1 MLNESKPNV
10 SQEKL
15 EELQNFI
22 DRTKDI
28 REWKRAQSV
37 KLRLQGFSYREI
49 EKRLEVSI
57 SFIAQTQRKYI
68 SQGLAGLKLK
78 YRGSKS
84 YLTSQQLCETMQWL
98 SQPENRNISDLE
110 RYLMSNYDVVF
121 KSPESYYILLKISRS
136 HRKHERLTGKFCRVL
151 SATSILFNRGIA
163 TQTSLGFTC
172 WPSS

>member
-22 DRTKDI
+22 DRTKDL

-68 SQGLAGLKLK
+68 SQGIAGLKLND
-78 YRGSKS
+78 RGSKS
-84 YLTSQQLCETMQWL
+84 YLTSQQLCETMQ
-98 SQPENRNISDLE
+98 
-110 RYLMSNYDVVF
+110 
-121 KSPESYYILLKISRS
+121 
-136 HRKHERLTGKFCRVL
+136 
-151 SATSILFNRGIA
+151 
-163 TQTSLGFTC
+163 
-172 WPSS
+172 

>member
-1 MLNESKPNV
+1 MLNESKLNV

-22 DRTKDI
+22 SQTKDI

-68 SQGLAGLKLK
+68 SQGIAGLKLK
-78 YRGSKS
+78 YQGSKS
-84 YLTSQQLCETMQWL
+84 YLTNQQLCETMQWL
-98 SQPENRNISDLE
+98 CQPENRNISELE

-121 KSPESYYILLKISRS
+121 KSPESYYRILKISQLS
-136 HRKHERLTGKFCRVL
+136 WQKANQENSRKQPEVIKKKTH
-151 SATSILFNRGIA
+151 
-163 TQTSLGFTC
+163 
-172 WPSS
+172 